1 MRTKRV
7 KRIKLLKGE
16 KFMFFLIVFFGFVV
30 MPTSWVYTKALL
42 SETSIELE
50 KINSKIDSQDDK
62 NEMAKLGGILD
73 DRDVVVVVKE
83 KQMPQVDKTLD
94 FDILLDGRKYSLVKV
109 H

>member
-30 MPTSWVYTKALL
+30 MPTSWVYSKALL

-62 NEMAKLGGILD
+62 NEALSMQIDELASIENIQSIASANGLSYNNSNI
-73 DRDVVVVVKE
+73 
-83 KQMPQVDKTLD
+83 KT
-94 FDILLDGRKYSLVKV
+94 INE
-109 H
+109 

>member
-16 KFMFFLIVFFGFVV
+16 KMMAVLVIFLSLVV

-50 KINSKIDSQDDK
+50 QINSKIDSQNDTNEALSMQIDELASIENIQSIASDSGLSYNNSNIK
-62 NEMAKLGGILD
+62 NISE
-73 DRDVVVVVKE
+73 
-83 KQMPQVDKTLD
+83 
-94 FDILLDGRKYSLVKV
+94 
-109 H
+109 

>member
-16 KFMFFLIVFFGFVV
+16 KMMAVLVIFLSLVV

-50 KINSKIDSQDDK
+50 QINSKIDSQNDT
-62 NEMAKLGGILD
+62 NEALSMQIDELASIENIQSIASASGLSYNNSNI
-73 DRDVVVVVKE
+73 
-83 KQMPQVDKTLD
+83 KT
-94 FDILLDGRKYSLVKV
+94 INE
-109 H
+109 

>member
-62 NEMAKLGGILD
+62 NEALSMQIDELASIENIQSIASANGLSYNNSNI
-73 DRDVVVVVKE
+73 
-83 KQMPQVDKTLD
+83 KT
-94 FDILLDGRKYSLVKV
+94 INE
-109 H
+109 

>member
-16 KFMFFLIVFFGFVV
+16 KFMFFLIVFFGFVI

-62 NEMAKLGGILD
+62 NEALSMQIDELASIENIQSIASANGLSYNNSNI
-73 DRDVVVVVKE
+73 
-83 KQMPQVDKTLD
+83 KT
-94 FDILLDGRKYSLVKV
+94 INE
-109 H
+109 

>member
-16 KFMFFLIVFFGFVV
+16 KFMFFLIVFFGFIV

-50 KINSKIDSQDDK
+50 KINSKIDSQNDK
-62 NEMAKLGGILD
+62 SEALSMQIDELASIENIQSIASANGLSYNNSNIKTINE
-73 DRDVVVVVKE
+73 
-83 KQMPQVDKTLD
+83 
-94 FDILLDGRKYSLVKV
+94 
-109 H
+109 

>member
-30 MPTSWVYTKALL
+30 MPTSWVYTKSLL

-62 NEMAKLGGILD
+62 NEALSMQIDELASIENIQSIASANGLSYNNSNI
-73 DRDVVVVVKE
+73 
-83 KQMPQVDKTLD
+83 KT
-94 FDILLDGRKYSLVKV
+94 INE
-109 H
+109 